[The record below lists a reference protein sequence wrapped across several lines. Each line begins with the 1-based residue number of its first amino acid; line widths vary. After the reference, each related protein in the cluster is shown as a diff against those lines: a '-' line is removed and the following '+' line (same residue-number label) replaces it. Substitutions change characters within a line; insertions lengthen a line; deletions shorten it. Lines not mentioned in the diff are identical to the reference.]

1 MIEIANNQTIHIL
14 GFSSDGDPRLLKAMQ
29 HRCMTRSPAASS
41 NYNWFK
47 LGSSDGYNSLSR
59 KQQIYVQDTT
69 HIGTKLRTRMLKPA
83 IVLPL
88 GEYSASIAHL
98 HFLVDNFSKDKHLL
112 TKSDLNSVDKM
123 NYRAAE
129 KMCSNEVISLLKS
142 IPDTDGTAAYLTV
155 MQFII
160 SAFIQ
165 QSKFERSRSC
175 I

>member
-1 MIEIANNQTIHIL
+1 MANNQNIHIL
-14 GFSSDGDPRLLKAMQ
+14 GFSSDRDPRLLKAMQ
-29 HRCMTRSPAASS
+29 PRCMTRSPPASS

-47 LGSSDGYNSLSR
+47 LGSSDGYNSLLR
-59 KQQIYVQDTT
+59 KQLIYVQDTT

-112 TKSDLNSVDKM
+112 TKSDLNLIDKI

-142 IPDTDGTAAYLTV
+142 IPDTDGTVAYLT
-155 MQFII
+155 MM
-160 SAFIQ
+160 
-165 QSKFERSRSC
+165 
-175 I
+175 